1 MTPHMTVSETNASS
15 DPDPSGEGEPY
26 RIGTD
31 ISIED
36 DRWVSVDGLED
47 LIPKLVAETL
57 REAGLTPEDAC
68 VSVALMS
75 GEQVRSLNKVFRS
88 KDADTNVLSFPSPE
102 AARSAVVEDEP
113 AFLGDVALSYDA
125 VVGEAQAQ
133 AKTPLQHTA
142 HLVAHG
148 VLHLVGF
155 DHEADADA
163 DAMEAAERVILA
175 RFGIPDPYRDDTS
188 NSAQSL

>member
-1 MTPHMTVSETNASS
+1 MTPPLTDATTNAPS
-15 DPDPSGEGEPY
+15 DPGPSAEGEPY

-36 DRWVSVDGLED
+36 DRWVSVAGLEE

-57 REAGLTPEDAC
+57 REAGFAPDDTC

-75 GEQVRSLNKVFRS
+75 GEQVRSLNKMFRG
-88 KDADTNVLSFPSPE
+88 KDADTNVLSFPSGE
-102 AARSAVVEDEP
+102 AVRAARFDDEP

-133 AKTPLQHTA
+133 AKTPLDHSA

-163 DAMEAAERVILA
+163 DAMEAAERVVLA
-175 RFGIPDPYRDDTS
+175 RFGIPDPYRDDA
-188 NSAQSL
+188 SASVQTL

>member
-1 MTPHMTVSETNASS
+1 MTTFDENAPS
-15 DPDPSGEGEPY
+15 DPDPSAEDEPY

-31 ISIED
+31 ISVED
-36 DRWVSVDGLED
+36 DRWVSVEGLED

-57 REAGLTPEDAC
+57 REAGLSPEEAC

-75 GEQVRSLNKVFRS
+75 GEQVRSLNKVFRG
-88 KDADTNVLSFPSPE
+88 KDTNTNVLSFPSPE
-102 AARSAVVEDEP
+102 AARAAIVDDEP

-125 VVGEAQAQ
+125 VVSEAQAQ
-133 AKTPLQHTA
+133 AKTPLQHSA
-142 HLVAHG
+142 HLVTHG

-163 DAMEAAERVILA
+163 DTMEAGERAILA
-175 RFGIPDPYRDDTS
+175 RFGIPDPYRDDA
-188 NSAQSL
+188 SAATPTL

>member
-1 MTPHMTVSETNASS
+1 MTPPLTVSDSNTSP
-15 DPDPSGEGEPY
+15 DPDPGAAAEPY

-57 REAGLTPEDAC
+57 REAGLTPENAC
-68 VSVALMS
+68 VSIALMS
-75 GEQVRSLNKVFRS
+75 GEQVRSLNRVFRG
-88 KDADTNVLSFPSPE
+88 KDSDTNVLSFPSPE
-102 AARSAVVEDEP
+102 AARAAVLDDEP

-125 VVGEAQAQ
+125 VAGEAQAQ
-133 AKTPLQHTA
+133 AKTPLQHSA

-155 DHEADADA
+155 DHEGDADA
-163 DAMEAAERVILA
+163 DAMEAAERVILG
-175 RFGIPDPYRDDTS
+175 RFGIPDPYRDDT
-188 NSAQSL
+188 NTSAQTL